1 MKANGEYII
10 LKCEEGRTASG
21 IILDA
26 TKNKGK
32 IISKGESTP
41 NRLKVGG
48 EVIFQNGSN
57 FSYEGEEY
65 VAVAHKNILA
75 ILGD

>member
-26 TKNKGK
+26 TKNY
-32 IISKGESTP
+32 
-41 NRLKVGG
+41 
-48 EVIFQNGSN
+48 F
-57 FSYEGEEY
+57 
-65 VAVAHKNILA
+65 
-75 ILGD
+75 

>member
-10 LKCEEGRTASG
+10 LKCEG

-32 IISKGESTP
+32 IISKGEATS
-41 NRLKVGG
+41 NRLKVGE
-48 EVIFQNGSN
+48 EVLFQKGDN
-57 FSYEGEEY
+57 FTHNGEEY
-65 VAVAHKNILA
+65 VAVNSRDILA
-75 ILGD
+75 ILGE

>member
-10 LKCEEGRTASG
+10 LKCEIGRTASG

-26 TKNKGK
+26 TKNKGR
-32 IISKGESTP
+32 IISKGEATS
-41 NRLKVGG
+41 NRLDVGE
-48 EVIFQNGSN
+48 EVIFVNGN
-57 FSYEGEEY
+57 TFTHEGEEY
-65 VAVAHKNILA
+65 VAVHLKDIIA

>member
-32 IISKGESTP
+32 IISKGEETS
-41 NRLKVGG
+41 NRLKVGE
-48 EVIFQNGSN
+48 EVLFQNGDN
-57 FSYEGEEY
+57 FTHEGEEY
-65 VAVAHKNILA
+65 VAVNRRDILA
-75 ILGD
+75 ILG